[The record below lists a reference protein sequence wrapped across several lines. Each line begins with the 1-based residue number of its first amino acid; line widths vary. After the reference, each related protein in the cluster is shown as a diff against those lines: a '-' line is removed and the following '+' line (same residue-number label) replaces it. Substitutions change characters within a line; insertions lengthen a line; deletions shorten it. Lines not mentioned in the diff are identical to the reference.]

1 MSRFRLTSWVVLI
14 TAMLAAHGDD
24 VFLRDLKPQLDK
36 FCLDCHG
43 GRKTKAGVNLAGF
56 TNTVSLFH
64 DPVLWDKV
72 LQQLDQRQMPPE
84 DKPQPTAD
92 ERLHL
97 VESLKR
103 LLDDPDPALVPHDP
117 GAVVVHRLNR
127 NEYNLTLRD
136 LLGVDTRPADN
147 FPVDGGGGG
156 GFDNNADTLFVPP
169 ILMEKY
175 LAAAEDVLAAAQP
188 ERLFVA
194 RPIWWRRDRSVA
206 EDNLYWFATRAFRRP
221 VVTDE
226 VQRLLPLY
234 DRARAQGKPFEV
246 AVKSAYKA
254 VLVSP
259 NFLFRVEQ
267 EPAGK
272 APGRLNDYE
281 LATRLSYFLWS
292 SMPDEELFALA
303 AAGRLSDGKVLEAQV
318 RRMLGDPKARVLAEQ
333 FTSQWLG
340 TKTLATTSNPDR
352 GRFPQYN
359 DALRTAMMA
368 EPVEFFAALLR
379 EDTSLLRLL
388 DADFTYANADLAKLY
403 GLSNVTATNFV
414 RVTLPDRRRGGI
426 VGMAAVLT
434 KTSYPLRTSPVL
446 RGKWI
451 LEEILGTPPPP
462 PPPLV
467 KTLPPNDEKHDGL
480 TFRQQLEQHRK
491 DPNCAGCHSRMDP
504 LGFALENFDAIG
516 GWRDK
521 VTGQAV
527 DASGTLVGG
536 EKVDGVIGLKDALLA
551 RKQLFLRHLT
561 EKMLAYGLGRG
572 LEYYDIP
579 AVKQI
584 VDRLGRNDHR
594 ATALILEVVN
604 SYPFQWR
611 RGEDAA
617 KDVVAGN

>member
-1 MSRFRLTSWVVLI
+1 MSRFRLTTWVVLF
-14 TAMLAAHGDD
+14 TATLAAFGDD
-24 VFLRDLKPQLDK
+24 VFVRDLKPQLDK

-72 LQQLDQRQMPPE
+72 QQQLDQRQMPPE

-97 VESLKR
+97 VESLKK

-117 GAVVVHRLNR
+117 GAVVAHRLNR

-169 ILMEKY
+169 ILLEKY

-194 RPIWWRRDRSVA
+194 RPTWWRRDRSVA
-206 EDNLYWFATRAFRRP
+206 EDNLRWFAARAFRRP
-221 VVTDE
+221 VVADE

-234 DRARAQGKPFEV
+234 DRARARGKSFET

-292 SMPDEELFALA
+292 SMPDDELFALA

-318 RRMLGDPKARVLAEQ
+318 RRMLGDPKARALAEQ

-379 EDTSLLRLL
+379 EDTSLLQLL
-388 DADFTYANADLAKLY
+388 DANFTYANADLARLY

-521 VTGQAV
+521 VAGQAV

-536 EKVDGVIGLKDALLA
+536 EKVDGVIGLKEALLA

-584 VDRLGRNDHR
+584 VDHLGRNDHR

-611 RGEDAA
+611 RGESAA

>member
-1 MSRFRLTSWVVLI
+1 MSRLHHLIWVALS
-14 TAMLAAHGDD
+14 TATLAMGADD
-24 VFLRDLKPQLDK
+24 AYVRELRPQLQK
-36 FCLDCHG
+36 YCVDCHG
-43 GRKTKAGVNLAGF
+43 GKKTKGGVNLVGF

-64 DPVLWDKV
+64 EPALWDKV
-72 LQQLDQRQMPPE
+72 VRQIEERQMPPE
-84 DKPQPTAD
+84 DKPQPSAN

-97 VESLKR
+97 VEGLKQV
-103 LLDDPDPALVPHDP
+103 LDDPDPALVPRDP
-117 GAVVVHRLNR
+117 GAVVAHRLNR
-127 NEYNLTLRD
+127 NEYNLTIRD
-136 LLGVDTRPADN
+136 LLGVDTRPADI

-175 LAAAEDVLAAAQP
+175 LAVAEDVLAAAKP
-188 ERLFVA
+188 ERLFVLL
-194 RPIWWRRDRSVA
+194 PTWWRRDRSVA
-206 EDNLYWFATRAFRRP
+206 EDNLRWFASRAFRRP
-221 VVTDE
+221 VSADE
-226 VQRLLPLY
+226 VARLLPLY
-234 DRARAQGKPFEV
+234 DAARAHSQPFEV

-259 NFLFRVEQ
+259 HFLFRLEH
-267 EPAGK
+267 EPEGN

-292 SMPDEELFALA
+292 SMPDDELFGLA
-303 AAGRLSDGKVLEAQV
+303 DAGRLSDAKVLEAQV
-318 RRMLGDPKARVLAEQ
+318 RRMLADPKAHMLAEQ

-340 TKTLATTSNPDR
+340 TKSLATTSNPDR

-359 DALRTAMMA
+359 DALRNAMMA

-379 EDTSLLRLL
+379 DDASLLQLL
-388 DADFTYANADLAKLY
+388 DANFTYANADLARLY
-403 GLSNVTATNFV
+403 GLSNITSTNFV

-521 VTGQAV
+521 VAGQPV

-536 EKVDGVIGLKDALLA
+536 DKVDGVIGLKDALLA
-551 RKQLFLRHLT
+551 RKALFLRHLAG
-561 EKMLAYGLGRG
+561 KMLAYGLGRG
-572 LEYYDIP
+572 LEYYDAP

-584 VDRLGRNDHR
+584 AEHLGQRNYH

-611 RGEDAA
+611 RGEETP
-617 KDVVAGN
+617 KDVVASP

>member
-1 MSRFRLTSWVVLI
+1 MFRLRLTTWFVLF
-14 TAMLAAHGDD
+14 AATLVAVGDD
-24 VFLRDLKPQLDK
+24 GFVRDLKPQLDK

-56 TNTVSLFH
+56 TNTVSLYH
-64 DPVLWDKV
+64 EPALWDKV
-72 LQQLDQRQMPPE
+72 IRQLDERQMPPE

-97 VESLKR
+97 VESLKK
-103 LLDDPDPALVPHDP
+103 LLDNPDPALVPRDP
-117 GAVVVHRLNR
+117 GAVVAHRLNR
-127 NEYNLTLRD
+127 TEYNLTVRD
-136 LLGVDTRPADN
+136 LLGVDTHPADN

-175 LAAAEDVLAAAQP
+175 LAAAEDVLAAARP
-188 ERLFVA
+188 ERLLVA
-194 RPIWWRRDRSVA
+194 TPTWSRRDRWVA
-206 EDNLYWFATRAFRRP
+206 EDNLRWFATRAFRRP
-221 VVTDE
+221 VAADE
-226 VQRLLPLY
+226 INRLLPLY
-234 DRARAQGKPFEV
+234 DRARARGGSFEL

-259 NFLFRVEQ
+259 NFLFRIEQ

-272 APGRLNDYE
+272 APARLNDYE
-281 LATRLSYFLWS
+281 LASRLSYFLWS
-292 SMPDEELFALA
+292 SMPDDELFALA
-303 AAGRLSDGKVLEAQV
+303 ATGRLADVQVLEAQV
-318 RRMLGDPKARVLAEQ
+318 RRMLADRKARTLAEQ

-359 DALRTAMMA
+359 DALRNAMMT

-379 EDTSLLRLL
+379 DDSSLLQLL
-388 DADFTYANADLAKLY
+388 DADFTYANADLARLY
-403 GLSNVTATNFV
+403 GLSNITATNFV

-467 KTLPPNDEKHDGL
+467 KTLPANDEKHDGL

-516 GWRDK
+516 GWRDR
-521 VTGQAV
+521 VAGQPV

-536 EKVDGVIGLKDALLA
+536 DKVNGVIGLKDALLA

-584 VDRLGRNDHR
+584 VERMGRNDSR
-594 ATALILEVVN
+594 ATSLILGVVN

-611 RGEDAA
+611 RGERGA
-617 KDVVAGN
+617 KEVATGK